1 MKYKAKQLQ
10 NGKWAVFKRGNIYW
24 PHTVSETREE
34 AHIWAI
40 KESAIWHQEQ
50 LWKLEDEFGVVDGAN
65 LREWIC

>member
-24 PHTVSETREE
+24 THTVSETQEE
-34 AHIWAI
+34 AHTWAI
-40 KESAIWHQEQ
+40 KESAIWHQKQ
-50 LWKLEDEFGVVDGAN
+50 LWELEEEFGTVDGAS